1 MAVTTYTIAI
11 EDCLERVRGRSSGR
25 IGDACGMNTTTEH
38 DRNLAA
44 KLKSL
49 SIEPAAFK
57 TEPPNRQA
65 RRRVIPVAMLALA
78 AMASLAAVFLYR
90 PDRLQRIETVLAGFA
105 GKDGTVLSVGGAEVP
120 AESGAAIEPT
130 RVLPAN
136 TPSARAL
143 SPREVTGSGYVVVAD
158 IATVFSKYEGR
169 IVTVDVEAGDRVSV
183 GQVLVRLDDA
193 GARFALEG
201 AEIARR
207 SAELALAAKSID
219 LSQARSSLTRIERLA
234 GRDAMSAQ
242 ELEEAKTAFDA
253 AENAALQARQDVA
266 KADLDLDRAR
276 EQVEALTVRAP
287 ISGNVTR
294 LTAHVGDTVL
304 SREDSVRENESLL
317 AIADMANMVID
328 ADVAEAN
335 IALMRPGLRGE
346 AVLDGFPDRPFA
358 VEVSKIAPMISREKG
373 TVTLRLSLS
382 SPPPDMRPAMAARI
396 RLVVGEAATSVP
408 TASHPP
414 GTGAQTGGPTTFRP
428 QAGDTRDHQQRAE
441 R

>member
-1 MAVTTYTIAI
+1 MPCRAKYTIAI
-11 EDCLERVRGRSSGR
+11 EDCQKHVRGRRFVAIGHSG
-25 IGDACGMNTTTEH
+25 GMNTTSEH
-38 DRNLAA
+38 DRDLAA
-44 KLKSL
+44 KLRSL

-57 TEPPNRQA
+57 TEPPDRQT
-65 RRRVIPVAMLALA
+65 RRWVIPGAMLALA
-78 AMASLAAVFLYR
+78 TTASLAVVLFYR
-90 PDRLQRIETVLAGFA
+90 PDTLERIETVLAGFI
-105 GKDGTVLSVGGAEVP
+105 GKDE
-120 AESGAAIEPT
+120 AAISVDGT
-130 RVLPAN
+130 DLPAAD
-136 TPSARAL
+136 PIRAL
-143 SPREVTGSGYVVVAD
+143 RSNNPADRAWPPREVTGSGYVVASD

-169 IVTVDVEAGDRVSV
+169 IVTVEVEAGDRVAV

-242 ELEEAKTAFDA
+242 TLEEAKTAFDT

-266 KADLDLDRAR
+266 KADLDIGRAR

-287 ISGNVTR
+287 ISGTVTR

-346 AVLDGFPDRPFA
+346 AALDGFPDLPFA
-358 VEVSKIAPMISREKG
+358 VEVSKIAPVISREKG

-408 TASHPP
+408 TASNPP
-414 GTGAQTGGPTTFRP
+414 GTGAHTGGPTTFRP
-428 QAGDTRDHQQRAE
+428 QAGDTRDQKQGAE

>member
-1 MAVTTYTIAI
+1 MQATAYTIAI
-11 EDCLERVRGRSSGR
+11 EDCLKPVRGRGLDLSC
-25 IGDACGMNTTTEH
+25 DACGMNTTSEH
-38 DRNLAA
+38 DRDLAA

-57 TEPPNRQA
+57 TEPPGRQA

-78 AMASLAAVFLYR
+78 ATASLAAVFLYR
-90 PDRLQRIETVLAGFA
+90 LDTLERIETVLAHLV
-105 GKDGTVLSVGGAEVP
+105 GKDGASISADGAKMPV
-120 AESGAAIEPT
+120 AEP
-130 RVLPAN
+130 
-136 TPSARAL
+136 ARAL
-143 SPREVTGSGYVVVAD
+143 PSDMPAARALLPREVTGSGYVVAPD

-169 IVTVDVEAGDRVSV
+169 IVGVDVEAGDRVAA

-201 AEIARR
+201 AGIARR
-207 SAELALAAKSID
+207 SAELALTAKSIG
-219 LSQARSSLTRIERLA
+219 LAQARSSLMRIERLA

-242 ELEEAKTAFDA
+242 ALEEAKTAFDT

-266 KADLDLDRAR
+266 KADLDIDRAR

-287 ISGNVTR
+287 IAGTVTR
-294 LTAHVGDTVL
+294 LEAHVGDTVL

-317 AIADMANMVID
+317 AITDTTSMVID

-335 IALMRPGLRGE
+335 IGLMRPGLRGE
-346 AVLDGFPDRPFA
+346 AVLDGFPGEPFA
-358 VEVSKIAPMISREKG
+358 VAVSRIAAVISREKG

-382 SPPPDMRPAMAARI
+382 SPPAGMRPAMAARI
-396 RLVVGEAATSVP
+396 RLVVGEESV
-408 TASHPP
+408 SD
-414 GTGAQTGGPTTFRP
+414 P
-428 QAGDTRDHQQRAE
+428 QATHLPTDNQQGAE